1 MNDSP
6 FKQYTTMMMAIITM
20 MEISFVLVASS
31 FTSSNIPP
39 SSPTSIISQTNLR
52 TNTVYNNNN
61 NNNQI
66 ILPSIYGSHQV
77 FKHSTSQI
85 VWGIAE
91 PDDDI
96 NIKLSDNSFHNTVK
110 SDAKTGRFEFL
121 LPSHPPTPISSSIDI
136 VITSRKS

>member
-1 MNDSP
+1 MEKTIRKWKRNDSTFDNILHLNTMNDSP
-6 FKQYTTMMMAIITM
+6 FKQYTTMMMAMITM

-39 SSPTSIISQTNLR
+39 SSPTTSSSSISQTNLR
-52 TNTVYNNNN
+52 TNTVYNNN

-91 PDDDI
+91 PGDDI
-96 NIKLSDNSFHNTVK
+96 NIKL
-110 SDAKTGRFEFL
+110 
-121 LPSHPPTPISSSIDI
+121 
-136 VITSRKS
+136 